1 MILARDALQLP
12 NLPAASEVTLINTVP
27 SAIAELLR
35 VKGIPTS
42 VHTVNLA
49 GEPLQKALLQQL
61 YQLDHI
67 QQVFNLYGPSEDTTY
82 STVALMQKRTS
93 EIPSIGRPIAGT
105 QIYLLDSQLNPV
117 PPGAEGEI
125 YISGAGLRRGYLN
138 RQELTTE
145 KFIHNPFSHEPGARL
160 YKTGDLAVY
169 LADGNLKFLGR
180 IDHQVKIR
188 GFRIELGEIETILT
202 EHSVVRQVLVM
213 AREDVPGNQ
222 RLVAY
227 VVLNSV
233 VKSLIQNTTITRYLS
248 DFLKQKLPEYM
259 VPSAFVLLDE
269 LPLTLNGKVDRR
281 ALPVPKWTQM
291 EAGTYV
297 PPRNPLETQ
306 LVEIWMQMLGVEPIG
321 IYDNFYEL
329 GGHSLLSIQ
338 LFSQVSQAFQLEL
351 PLASFLEVPTI
362 AGLAQTIET
371 LRQGKPVAT
380 STDNLDV
387 EAALDPSIYPEDT
400 LAEPIPELFVTG
412 ATGFLGAFLL
422 YELLQRTRADVY
434 CLVRAT
440 SLEEGQARIQNTLKR
455 YLLWNES
462 LNARIIPVLGDLRQP
477 HLGMEPEQFFRLA
490 EKIDIIYHCGAWVN
504 MVYPYSVLKA
514 ANVVGTQEVLRL
526 ASQTK
531 TKPVHFISTVD
542 VLSSANHVGIRT
554 VGEKEPIG
562 LERLEKR
569 NQLVLAQVST
579 AVMLKANMLL
589 SG

>member
-125 YISGAGLRRGYLN
+125 YISGAGLGRGYLN